1 MVLMLAL
8 GLIAS
13 DGVSAAV
20 QRSLLDRMGDV
31 QVVVRQVST
40 VVKDQPGLVATI
52 EPGARLGQPI
62 RFVLSA
68 DGKRIG
74 SVVASVMV
82 AGEAVVARRSIA
94 RDEQVGAADV
104 TITRAEIK
112 NVFVRRMPTE
122 DDIVGTRARRDIS
135 AGELLTPALVV
146 VPPAVRSGDQ
156 VRVVVTMGPV
166 QVSGEGRASGSG
178 QVGDRIRVLTPSSRK
193 PLNAR
198 ITGRG
203 AVEIVQ

>member
-1 MVLMLAL
+1 MVLLLAL
-8 GLIAS
+8 GLAAS
-13 DGVSAAV
+13 DGVSAAIE
-20 QRSLLDRMGDV
+20 RSLIDRMGDV
-31 QVVVRQVST
+31 TVVVRRVST
-40 VVKDQPGLVATI
+40 IVTDRPGLVAAI

-68 DGKRIG
+68 DGRRVG
-74 SVVASVMV
+74 SAVANVSVTSGV
-82 AGEAVVARRSIA
+82 VVARRSIA
-94 RDEQVGAADV
+94 RDEEVGAGDV
-104 TITRAEIK
+104 AITQTEIK
-112 NVFVRRMPTE
+112 NVLVRRLPTQA
-122 DDIVGTRARRDIS
+122 DIVGTRARRDIA
-135 AGELLTPALVV
+135 AGELMTSALVV

-178 QVGDRIRVLTPSSRK
+178 QVGDRVRVLTSSSRK